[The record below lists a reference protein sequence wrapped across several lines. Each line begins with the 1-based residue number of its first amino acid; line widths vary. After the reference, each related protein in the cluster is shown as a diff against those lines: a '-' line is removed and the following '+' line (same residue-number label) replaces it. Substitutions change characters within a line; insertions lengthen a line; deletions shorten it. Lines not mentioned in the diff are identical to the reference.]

1 MRKGAGL
8 ATQIHLPEISLDRV
22 TFGREGRVILQDVS
36 VSFSAYRVGIVG
48 RNGSGK
54 TTLSRLIAGLVE
66 PDQGRVMVAGIDPGQ
81 DRKGALSTVGILFQN
96 PDHQIIFPT
105 VIEEISFGLKQM
117 GHSSSDAEKQALAWL
132 IDYDVSHWA
141 DAPVARLSQG
151 QKQLVCLMS
160 VLAMQPKVLVLDEPF
175 SGLDL
180 PTRAQ
185 LSRRLARY
193 EGALVHVTHAPEDLA
208 NYDHVI
214 WLDQGRVAQAGS
226 PDKVLAKF
234 VDEMTKR
241 GEGDDLTDLSD

>member
-8 ATQIHLPEISLDRV
+8 ATHTLLPEIALDQV
-22 TFGREGRVILQDVS
+22 TFGLEGRVILEDIS
-36 VSFSAYRVGIVG
+36 VSFSARRVGIVG

-66 PDQGRVMVAGIDPGQ
+66 PDQGHVVVAGIDPGR
-81 DRKGALSTVGILFQN
+81 DRKAALSTVGILFQN

-117 GHSSSDAEKQALAWL
+117 GHSQPDAEKQALTWL
-132 IDYDVSHWA
+132 ADYGVSHWA

-160 VLAMQPKVLVLDEPF
+160 VLAMQPKVLLLDEPF

-226 PDKVLAKF
+226 PDKVLAQF